1 MAGYFEL
8 VDAPDGGYRIRML
21 DGAGSLMAVSVTF
34 PTKRAAV
41 AGIAQAR
48 EIAGTGLI
56 RDRSAGGQAAAAS
69 GPALPGAQTDRRG
82 HRPRN
87 LPVRRVAGGRKAGA
101 GTSLTSSRS
110 NAGGQ
115 AAACSSWFSRLA
127 GGLEVEGWPGWA
139 LSFAATRRRSSG
151 V

>member
-8 VDAPDGGYRIRML
+8 VDAPDGGYRIRIL

-56 RDRSAGGQAAAAS
+56 RDRSTGAAAMVQAPRLTRRTVGGAS
-69 GPALPGAQTDRRG
+69 RG
-82 HRPRN
+82 TS
-87 LPVRRVAGGRKAGA
+87 VAGGSLAAGKRA
-101 GTSLTSSRS
+101 R
-110 NAGGQ
+110 AHH
-115 AAACSSWFSRLA
+115 
-127 GGLEVEGWPGWA
+127 
-139 LSFAATRRRSSG
+139 
-151 V
+151 

>member
-21 DGAGSLMAVSVTF
+21 DGAGSLMAISVTF

-56 RDRSAGGQAAAAS
+56 RDRSSGAAAMV
-69 GPALPGAQTDRRG
+69 PAPRLTRRSVG
-82 HRPRN
+82 GTSRGTS
-87 LPVRRVAGGRKAGA
+87 VAGGTLAAGKRA
-101 GTSLTSSRS
+101 R
-110 NAGGQ
+110 AH
-115 AAACSSWFSRLA
+115 R
-127 GGLEVEGWPGWA
+127 
-139 LSFAATRRRSSG
+139 
-151 V
+151 

>member
-56 RDRSAGGQAAAAS
+56 RDRSAGGQAVPAGPLTRNRRTGGGAS
-69 GPALPGAQTDRRG
+69 R
-82 HRPRN
+82 
-87 LPVRRVAGGRKAGA
+87 
-101 GTSLTSSRS
+101 GTSLTGGSLA
-110 NAGGQ
+110 AGKR
-115 AAACSSWFSRLA
+115 ARAHN
-127 GGLEVEGWPGWA
+127 
-139 LSFAATRRRSSG
+139 
-151 V
+151 

>member
-56 RDRSAGGQAAAAS
+56 RDRSAGGQAAAGRAS
-69 GPALPGAQTDRRG
+69 LSRVPRRT
-82 HRPRN
+82 
-87 LPVRRVAGGRKAGA
+87 AGGTSR
-101 GTSLTSSRS
+101 GTSLSGGSLA
-110 NAGGQ
+110 AGKR
-115 AAACSSWFSRLA
+115 ARAHH
-127 GGLEVEGWPGWA
+127 
-139 LSFAATRRRSSG
+139 
-151 V
+151 

>member
-56 RDRSAGGQAAAAS
+56 RDRSAGGQAAPVGPLSRALRRTS
-69 GPALPGAQTDRRG
+69 GGA
-82 HRPRN
+82 
-87 LPVRRVAGGRKAGA
+87 GR
-101 GTSLTSSRS
+101 GTSLSGGSLA
-110 NAGGQ
+110 AGKR
-115 AAACSSWFSRLA
+115 ARAHH
-127 GGLEVEGWPGWA
+127 
-139 LSFAATRRRSSG
+139 
-151 V
+151 

>member
-21 DGAGSLMAVSVTF
+21 DEAGSLMAISVTF

-56 RDRSAGGQAAAAS
+56 RDRSAGGQTAPAGPLSRAS
-69 GPALPGAQTDRRG
+69 RRT
-82 HRPRN
+82 
-87 LPVRRVAGGRKAGA
+87 AGGAGR
-101 GTSLTSSRS
+101 GTSLSGGSLA
-110 NAGGQ
+110 AGKR
-115 AAACSSWFSRLA
+115 ARAHH
-127 GGLEVEGWPGWA
+127 
-139 LSFAATRRRSSG
+139 
-151 V
+151 